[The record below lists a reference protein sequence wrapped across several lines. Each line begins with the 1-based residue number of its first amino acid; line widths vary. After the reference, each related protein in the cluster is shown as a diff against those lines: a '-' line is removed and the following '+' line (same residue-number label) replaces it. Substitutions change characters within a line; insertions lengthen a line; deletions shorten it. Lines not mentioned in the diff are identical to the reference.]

1 MIGAEKIEGI
11 SPLFAQVQRRP
22 VNIEKAPAGSVL
34 SVPFG
39 VGVNSCYCVGCEIIK
54 GAAVPDELL
63 YGAAGGPSL
72 RHRDYRCTGFPFFL
86 FKMRFSFFS
95 AYFVVSILRRRNPP
109 F

>member
-39 VGVNSCYCVGCEIIK
+39 GWREFMLLCGMQNNQGRSC
-54 GAAVPDELL
+54 P
-63 YGAAGGPSL
+63 
-72 RHRDYRCTGFPFFL
+72 R
-86 FKMRFSFFS
+86 
-95 AYFVVSILRRRNPP
+95 
-109 F
+109 